1 VGERKSSTY
10 AKFEGPIR
18 QYEAERRQE
27 LAPQNSAY
35 RAEREGIEV
44 ELRNAIGR
52 RKMGKVK
59 SDDYQDACD
68 TARRLQEE
76 LDNLRGPPSPDFLT
90 QDCTPEGLARLMSMT
105 GGFACLMN
113 PEGGGI
119 FDIMAGRYSE
129 IPNLDVFLKSYDG
142 ERLVIHRAAKE
153 RDLPPIERPSLAFV
167 VTTQPATLRRLASR
181 QELDERGLVARML
194 FAIVVDSRVGYRQA
208 SKPAIPGELIESY
221 ANTLLRALRV
231 SRPMRGWACKLVGKI
246 VRIAALIHL
255 IERGADGAP
264 WTIPLSGDA
273 FRRAARLADYFIG
286 HAQLAFSLMRQSAH
300 LDAARK
306 LLEALAQENKPQFT
320 TREALRHIA
329 RNRAKEAVRPVLELL
344 SLHNFIARTTARRSD
359 SEAWLVNPRHVE
371 TWPARTGACARN
383 SGHLGHFNDSRL

>member
-1 VGERKSSTY
+1 
-10 AKFEGPIR
+10 
-18 QYEAERRQE
+18 
-27 LAPQNSAY
+27 
-35 RAEREGIEV
+35 
-44 ELRNAIGR
+44 
-52 RKMGKVK
+52 
-59 SDDYQDACD
+59 
-68 TARRLQEE
+68 
-76 LDNLRGPPSPDFLT
+76 
-90 QDCTPEGLARLMSMT
+90 MSMT

-221 ANTLLRALRV
+221 TNTLLRALRV
-231 SRPMRGWACKLVGKI
+231 SRPEVPHSLVFGRDAVAEYEALFERIEPRLRQTGDLHPMRGWGCKLVGKI

-255 IERGADGAP
+255 IERGADLARQLFEGQFVG
-264 WTIPLSGDA
+264 LLHLQ
-273 FRRAARLADYFIG
+273 RRAA
-286 HAQLAFSLMRQSAH
+286 
-300 LDAARK
+300 
-306 LLEALAQENKPQFT
+306 T
-320 TREALRHIA
+320 
-329 RNRAKEAVRPVLELL
+329 
-344 SLHNFIARTTARRSD
+344 
-359 SEAWLVNPRHVE
+359 
-371 TWPARTGACARN
+371 
-383 SGHLGHFNDSRL
+383 